1 MGDILDG
8 EQRVNI
14 IKMIFIVFQSFH
26 ETSIENKYNV
36 SGDKLSISIFNQR
49 AFIWYVGYHINST
62 CIPLG
67 QNGISYCM

>member
-36 SGDKLSISIFNQR
+36 SGDKLSIFNQR
-49 AFIWYVGYHINST
+49 AFI
-62 CIPLG
+62 
-67 QNGISYCM
+67 

>member
-36 SGDKLSISIFNQR
+36 SGDKLSIFNQR